1 MAHLWSKFTKCLRP
15 SEGAFDPGLCH
26 PRALP
31 PSSAQCRV
39 IRYYYIVAITTSR
52 KQRGLHLFIYCV
64 LFASRSPFLFPYFP
78 SSSLSLFFSLSLTTY
93 TCLSFISLF
102 LSLFATVARSRV
114 SFFHNFPSRPETPD
128 LNEYN
133 ALITKYHPS
142 KLSIFPRHAA
152 PSFIY
157 ERLRRREARS
167 AKDAG

>member
-1 MAHLWSKFTKCLRP
+1 MPRHSLLLHRRYHHLAEATRS
-15 SEGAFDPGLCH
+15 
-26 PRALP
+26 P
-31 PSSAQCRV
+31 P
-39 IRYYYIVAITTSR
+39 
-52 KQRGLHLFIYCV
+52 LHLLCT
-64 LFASRSPFLFPYFP
+64 LRLSFAL
-78 SSSLSLFFSLSLTTY
+78 SLSLLSLFVSITFFSLSLTTY

-102 LSLFATVARSRV
+102 LSLFATIARGRV